1 MRRFSIF
8 LAITVALLAVTKSV
22 SAQHTIALTGGGGMT
37 NARLYPAQEMRS
49 IWGVVTGGVS
59 WRYYTAERFVGGI
72 GADLE
77 YLQRGFCYSPDAYRH
92 EDKKDYNYYTRK
104 VNSLVLPIMW
114 QPHFYLFKN
123 HVRIYLEAG
132 ITLTC
137 NLSATYKNEVT
148 NTAGDYK
155 FKQIRDNRFEYGLA
169 GGGGI
174 DFLVKR
180 VEFGFRARYYFGYS
194 DLMRNRNKYYD
205 NVTDNKNENPFYLT
219 PLRSPVD
226 NLMISFRIGYRF
238 NSLGFDEWFVKR
250 PKREKNQEVFKFRL
264 D

>member
-72 GADLE
+72 GVDLE

-238 NSLGFDEWFVKR
+238 NSLGFV
-250 PKREKNQEVFKFRL
+250 
-264 D
+264 

>member
-1 MRRFSIF
+1 M
-8 LAITVALLAVTKSV
+8 TVAFVVATQRV
-22 SAQHTIALTGGGGMT
+22 SAQHTLSVTAGGGMT

-49 IWGVVTGGVS
+49 IWGVVTSGVS

-77 YLQRGFCYSPDAYRH
+77 YMQRGFCYSPDAYRH

-104 VNSLVLPIMW
+104 VNSLVVPMMW

-123 HVRIYLEAG
+123 HVRVYLEAG
-132 ITLTC
+132 VTFTF
-137 NLSATYKNEVT
+137 NLSATYTNEMT
-148 NTAGDYK
+148 KTEGRYK
-155 FKQIRDNRFEYGLA
+155 FKDIRDNFMEYGLA

-174 DFLVKR
+174 DFIIKQF
-180 VEFGFRARYYFGYS
+180 EFGFRARYYFGFS

-205 NVTDNKNENPFYLT
+205 NVTDDKNENPFYLT

-226 NLMISFRIGYRF
+226 NLMFTFRIGYRF

>member
-1 MRRFSIF
+1 M
-8 LAITVALLAVTKSV
+8 ALLAVTKSV

>member
-1 MRRFSIF
+1 M
-8 LAITVALLAVTKSV
+8 ALLAVTKSV

-72 GADLE
+72 GAELE